1 MQHHPRARYNFF
13 CGESLS
19 ANYSS
24 MLVLG
29 KLEGLM
35 YMKGELTWSDLY
47 PEVRDHFFPCVPIS
61 GLKLLFYVSPKVLC
75 SYFLLIFV

>member
-1 MQHHPRARYNFF
+1 MHHHPRARYDFF
-13 CGESLS
+13 CGERMS

-29 KLEGLM
+29 KLEGLIH
-35 YMKGELTWSDLY
+35 MKDERTWSNLY
-47 PEVRDHFFPCVPIS
+47 LEVRDHFFPCVPIS
-61 GLKLLFYVSPKVLC
+61 GLKLLFCVIPRVLC